1 MAAVP
6 CDKRRILVVD
16 DEEVIQKLFSMV
28 LEWEIPEAD
37 VDIAANGEEALE
49 AFSLNHHGVLLMDLH
64 MPVMDGQSAF
74 MTLEKRCR
82 EQDWEMPRVVFCSGF
97 APPTELRNRVARDSA
112 HCMLS
117 KPVANEVLVDAIR
130 PGLRLQ
136 GSESQ

>member
-6 CDKRRILVVD
+6 CNRRRILVVD

-37 VDIAANGEEALE
+37 VDVVGNGAEALE
-49 AFSLNHHGVLLMDLH
+49 AFASNHHGVLLMDLH

-74 MTLEKRCR
+74 TTLEQRCR

-97 APPTELRNRVARDSA
+97 APPTELRKRVAQDNA

-117 KPVANEVLVDAIR
+117 KPVANEVLVDAVR
-130 PGLRLQ
+130 PGLNFAV
-136 GSESQ
+136 